1 MECFVPPRETETL
14 AAAAFKVRL
23 RTIKAQ
29 YCRVIL
35 GFAFSIPRISVLPGG
50 ARVPAYEL
58 LRRSF
63 VACSGSNLVDSM
75 GFYFRAKVVKG
86 AGHLLLTNA
95 SWGCLIAMVKS
106 PSEGQDRRKET
117 DHAQYLFKNSLIVSA
132 SRVH

>member
-58 LRRSF
+58 LRRRSWH
-63 VACSGSNLVDSM
+63 VA
-75 GFYFRAKVVKG
+75 G
-86 AGHLLLTNA
+86 AI
-95 SWGCLIAMVKS
+95 SWTRWDFIF
-106 PSEGQDRRKET
+106 ERR
-117 DHAQYLFKNSLIVSA
+117 S
-132 SRVH
+132 